1 MEERIDILMATYN
14 GEKYVEEQIKSI
26 LNQTYKNFRL
36 IISDDCSTD
45 NTVSILKEFEQKD
58 DRVIVYYQEKNLGYV
73 KNFEFLLEKVENNL
87 YMLADQD
94 DVWLPDK
101 VKISYNTLKERNADL
116 TFSDLTVVDENL
128 NELYPSFMKLK
139 KTFDKAKK
147 YDDYRAVYL
156 YNVVTGC
163 TILSKKKFI
172 NKILP
177 IPEGFKYI
185 PHDYWISLI
194 VGMNGKLAFIDKPLI
209 KYRQHANNQIGSRKM
224 VDSFTKFED
233 VRKLFIDVKLSIFEG
248 HNKYNGCFPDNLK
261 LLSKKALKYYKNIE
275 HKKYFNFKG
284 WNIFHRLY
292 KYDNFKYY
300 IINFIILNMPLFGK
314 ILYKLKKS

>member
-1 MEERIDILMATYN
+1 MEERIDVLMATYN
-14 GEKYVEEQIKSI
+14 GEKYVAEQIESI

-45 NTVSILKEFEQKD
+45 NTVQILKEYEEKD
-58 DRVIVYYQEKNLGYV
+58 DRVIVYYQNNNLGYV

-87 YMLADQD
+87 YMLSDQD

-101 VKISYNTLKERNADL
+101 IKLSYNTLKEKDSDL
-116 TFSDLTVVDENL
+116 VFSDLIVVDKDL

-139 KTFDKAKK
+139 KTFNKAQK
-147 YDDYRAVYL
+147 YTDYRAIYL

-163 TILSKKKFI
+163 TILSKKKLI
-172 NKILP
+172 QKILP

-185 PHDYWISLI
+185 PHDYWIALI
-194 VGMNGKLAFIDKPLI
+194 VGMNGKISFINKPLI
-209 KYRQHANNQIGSRKM
+209 KYRQHGNNQIGSKKM
-224 VDSFTKFED
+224 IDSFTKFDE

-248 HNKYNGCFPDNLK
+248 HVKYNKSFPENLK
-261 LLSKKALKYYKNIE
+261 KLSQDALNYYKNIE

-284 WNIFHRLY
+284 WGTFHKLY

-300 IINFIILNMPLFGK
+300 IINFIILNLPMFGRGMYK
-314 ILYKLKKS
+314 IKK